1 MEIYYSHAMTIYG
14 TEIETNEKLLILK
27 NMPNAKIV
35 DPGSFQTNIQK
46 QKEGMSY
53 CLRLVEKCHGLVFTR
68 FLNKITAG
76 VGLEVNHAL
85 KNNMPVHELRKDKLR
100 KISKPVT
107 YLSRD
112 DTNRLYRMW
121 RFKQLFPS

>member
-14 TEIETNEKLLILK
+14 TEMETSEKLLILK
-27 NMPNAKIV
+27 NIPNAKIV
-35 DPGSFQTNIQK
+35 DPGSFQANIQK

-85 KNNMPVHELRKDKLR
+85 KNDIPVHELRKDKLR

-112 DTNRLYRMW
+112 DTNRLNC
-121 RFKQLFPS
+121 